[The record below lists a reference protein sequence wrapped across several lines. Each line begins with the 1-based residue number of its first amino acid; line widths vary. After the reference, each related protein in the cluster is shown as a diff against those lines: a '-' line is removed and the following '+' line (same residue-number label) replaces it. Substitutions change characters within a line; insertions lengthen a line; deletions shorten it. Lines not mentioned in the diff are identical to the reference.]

1 MILYCSF
8 IVVVLNFSEKMT
20 FLAGVACLDHWED
33 EGILKL
39 CDRMEKIQHTYN
51 DVIVV
56 EGEPANYFY
65 FVKQGECRMVK
76 RYSVLE
82 QRTPQHNRKQP
93 CFVEM
98 ATICSQHYFGFYEA
112 ILGVTNAVYS
122 VLISSP
128 TAVLYRVD
136 RVDFRQ
142 LILKDATTEQILRQE
157 VIGISAR
164 ADTRNVIR
172 DLKREMK
179 WNEYKHELVASVLTR
194 HEEEH
199 IPIMGP
205 RPDLGGYRSREP
217 EFCLPKLPTSP
228 RAAQGSQTDHGVPG
242 VSSGQLRRAKKP
254 LLDNPKPSPRRS
266 RGNDG
271 SWVSVSSS

>member
-98 ATICSQHYFGFYEA
+98 ATICS
-112 ILGVTNAVYS
+112 
-122 VLISSP
+122 
-128 TAVLYRVD
+128 
-136 RVDFRQ
+136 
-142 LILKDATTEQILRQE
+142 TT
-157 VIGISAR
+157 
-164 ADTRNVIR
+164 
-172 DLKREMK
+172 
-179 WNEYKHELVASVLTR
+179 
-194 HEEEH
+194 
-199 IPIMGP
+199 
-205 RPDLGGYRSREP
+205 
-217 EFCLPKLPTSP
+217 
-228 RAAQGSQTDHGVPG
+228 
-242 VSSGQLRRAKKP
+242 
-254 LLDNPKPSPRRS
+254 
-266 RGNDG
+266 
-271 SWVSVSSS
+271 SVSTKLS